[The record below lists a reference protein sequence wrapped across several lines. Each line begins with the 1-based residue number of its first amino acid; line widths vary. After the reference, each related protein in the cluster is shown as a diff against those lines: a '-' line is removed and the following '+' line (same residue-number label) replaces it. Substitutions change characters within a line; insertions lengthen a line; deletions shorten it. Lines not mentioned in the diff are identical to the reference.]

1 LEFKVKLCSNACIVV
16 DRHRIAIREMAM
28 KESPT
33 DFGLFV
39 TPARDLIRGIGV
51 ASLATLEA
59 GTGNPY
65 ASMITVATET
75 DGSPLFLI
83 SKLALHTRNIEAD
96 PRASMLFTMTGDSP
110 DPLALGRVSA
120 MGVAER
126 VEGGLARTRFLARH
140 PEAEVYIDFADF
152 ALWRLR
158 VEKAHYVGGF
168 GKIRTIEGSAIIRQG
183 DAIRAWDAEISSVL
197 SNFNAHNKASIARLA
212 GKPGDWQLAACD
224 PDGCDLVSDG
234 EAIRVAFPEPVED
247 LNVITEF
254 LLRLSRKELTSE

>member
-1 LEFKVKLCSNACIVV
+1 MTIE
-16 DRHRIAIREMAM
+16 
-28 KESPT
+28 ESPG

-39 TPARDLIRGIGV
+39 TPARYLIRGTGV

-59 GTGNPY
+59 GAGSPY

-96 PRASMLFTMTGDSP
+96 PRASILFTMNGESP

-126 VEGGLARTRFLARH
+126 ADGELSRTRFLARH
-140 PEAEVYIDFADF
+140 PEAAAYIGFADF

-168 GKIRTIEGSAIIRQG
+168 GKIRTLAGNSFIRRG
-183 DAIRAWDAEISSVL
+183 DAIRTWDAEINRVL
-197 SNFNAHNKASIARLA
+197 SNFNAHNRAMLRRLA
-212 GKPGDWQLAACD
+212 EQEGDWRLAACD
-224 PDGCDLVSDG
+224 PEGCELVCG
-234 EAIRVAFPEPVED
+234 GQAIRVAFPEPIED
-247 LNVITEF
+247 VNIISEI
-254 LLRLSRKELTSE
+254 LLRLAAGASTSD